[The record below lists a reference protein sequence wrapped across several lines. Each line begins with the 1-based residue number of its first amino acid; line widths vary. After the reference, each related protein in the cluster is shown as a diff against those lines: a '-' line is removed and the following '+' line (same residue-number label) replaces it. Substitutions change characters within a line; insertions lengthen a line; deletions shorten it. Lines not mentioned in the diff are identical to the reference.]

1 MTNKNYAVKTSK
13 RLESLLRAVLVL
25 IVSIS
30 LVACGSATGAGRQAD
45 KSTTSSTGGLLDYIT
60 ERECKTGKFIC
71 PYGFGPAG
79 KPCTCTDPS
88 GRVWQGFTIK

>member
-1 MTNKNYAVKTSK
+1 MTNKNHAIKISK
-13 RLESLLRAVLVL
+13 RLGSLLRTVMVL

-45 KSTTSSTGGLLDYIT
+45 KSTGGLLDYIT

-71 PYGFGPAG
+71 PYGFGPGG
-79 KPCTCTDPS
+79 KPCTCTEPS
-88 GRVWQGFTIK
+88 GRVWEGFTIK